1 MDPRSDSTLRSLL
14 DRFGATGS
22 MLCAIHC
29 ALTPVLL
36 AAIPSLGL
44 SAWFGS
50 GFELGFVGFVS
61 VLGLFSLLWGYRRH
75 RSFRALGLL
84 LAGLAALWAG
94 VLVPVLHAPPVT
106 HAVVMTLGGTL
117 VGLAHLLNLRLN
129 HWHIHD
135 ATCAH

>member
-1 MDPRSDSTLRSLL
+1 MHMDSRFRSLL

-22 MLCAIHC
+22 MICAVHC

-44 SAWFGS
+44 SVWLAD
-50 GFELGFVGFVS
+50 GFERGFVAFVT
-61 VLGLFSLLWGYRRH
+61 VVGLFSLLWGYRRH
-75 RSFRALGLL
+75 RTFRALSLL
-84 LAGLAALWAG
+84 LVGLAVLWAG
-94 VLVPVLHAPPVT
+94 VYYPPLHHPVVA

-117 VGLAHLLNLRLN
+117 VGLAHIVNLRLN

-135 ATCAH
+135 ASCTH

>member
-1 MDPRSDSTLRSLL
+1 MDPRSDSSLRSLL

-94 VLVPVLHAPPVT
+94 VLVPALHAPPVT